1 MKIALITSKKSV
13 IDPTMVI
20 ESELK
25 SQVIGMDVVRKVA
38 INNLEIFREVKSSYD
53 FDVICVLVYYDEPSP
68 DIEALVQKLIDLEI
82 KDAHVISFVE
92 KFSGDDEYELGKS
105 VANELIKKFIKGN

>member
-38 INNLEIFREVKSSYD
+38 INNLEIFREVKSS
-53 FDVICVLVYYDEPSP
+53 YDEPSP